1 MAQGSIKK
9 RRLSDGSTRYDVVID
24 LGIDPA
30 TNRRRQRK
38 TTFTIK
44 REAQAA
50 LAAWLADIER
60 GVAVDRS
67 RQTVADTLRYWL
79 DTYVRPNLRP
89 RTVATYAEV
98 IDHHLI
104 PGLGGI
110 RLQSLTAS
118 QVQAFYSKLLAN
130 GVGLCTIAT

>member
-1 MAQGSIKK
+1 MFDSCSHCTITDGTERSL
-9 RRLSDGSTRYDVVID
+9 LSDK
-24 LGIDPA
+24 L
-30 TNRRRQRK
+30 
-38 TTFTIK
+38 
-44 REAQAA
+44 